1 MTRADAAAP
10 LSGRRIGIL
19 MESDYVEDEVA
30 YYRHRF
36 AEEGAEVVLL
46 SRLWGQDALTFT
58 GHEQHAPITV
68 GGDLEALTY
77 QELTGYSALIVP
89 GGMVSDRLRYSE
101 TPTGTAPAVAL
112 MRRAFRI
119 RHMVKAFSCHGLW
132 LLSTAPELVRDRPVA
147 CHNNLVGDIRN
158 MGARY
163 VDQDVVVDNDLI
175 TSRTVDHC
183 HLLARA
189 VIARLSEA
197 EHPSKTAPAK
207 RSRAAT
213 GRRSGA

>member
-1 MTRADAAAP
+1 MTTANPAAP
-10 LSGRRIGIL
+10 LRGRRIGIL
-19 MESDYVEDEVA
+19 MESDYVEEEIA
-30 YYRHRF
+30 YYQRRF

-58 GHEQHAPITV
+58 GHEQQAPITV
-68 GGDLEALTY
+68 RGDLEALTY
-77 QELTGYSALIVP
+77 QELTGYAALIVP
-89 GGMVSDRLRYSE
+89 GGMVADRLRYSQ
-101 TPTGTAPAVAL
+101 TPTATAPAVAL

-132 LLSTAPELVRDRPVA
+132 LLSTATELVRDRPVA

-158 MGARY
+158 MGAHY
-163 VDQDVVVDNDLI
+163 VDQDLVTDDDLI

-189 VIARLSEA
+189 VIARLTDPA
-197 EHPSKTAPAK
+197 RPARTTPAK
-207 RSRAAT
+207 RGRAT
-213 GRRSGA
+213 GRRTGA